1 MRFFYLFNRDT
12 ISIRGTDMRD
22 VIIIGGG
29 PAGSTLARLIG
40 KDLDVLLIDK
50 KRSDESKTTFKK
62 PCGGLIAPDAQ
73 RALARFQLQIPTEVL
88 ANPQIFAVKTIDIQ
102 FKLVTHYQRFYLN
115 VNRHRFDS
123 WLLSLIDGADVI
135 EDARVNKI
143 ERLNHGF
150 RVSYLKDGI
159 NHAEETRMIVGADG
173 ADSIVRKTFFNRKI
187 RQYMAI
193 QQFFNASNTK
203 PLYASL
209 FDHTL
214 TDSYGW
220 GLIKDGELIFGAAL
234 PLTDSRKNF
243 ELLKSRSESY
253 GFDTQQPLFT
263 EACLVNSPKS
273 IREIECGKENV
284 FLIGEAA
291 GFISPSSLEGIS
303 YAMDSA
309 LALAKALKNRNVIRS
324 YKANCRKLKVKILLK
339 QMKSIVLYTPLLR
352 KLVMFSKIDSIEL
365 VE

>member
-1 MRFFYLFNRDT
+1 
-12 ISIRGTDMRD
+12 MRD

-40 KDLDVLLIDK
+40 KELNVLLIDK
-50 KRSDESKTTFKK
+50 KNRDESKTTFKK

-88 ANPQIFAVKTIDIQ
+88 ANPQIFAVKTIDLQ
-102 FKLVTHYQRFYLN
+102 SKLITHYQRFYLN

-123 WLLSLIDGADVI
+123 WMLSLVVDVDII
-135 EDARVNKI
+135 EDARVTSIVKTDM
-143 ERLNHGF
+143 GF
-150 RVSYLKDGI
+150 QVTYTKDGV
-159 NHAEETRMIVGADG
+159 EWVEQTLTIVGADG

-193 QQFFNASNTK
+193 QQFYSASAIK

-220 GLIKDGELIFGAAL
+220 GLVKDDEFVFGAAM
-234 PLTDSRKNF
+234 PLLNSRKNF
-243 ELLKSRSESY
+243 ELLKDRSAL
-253 GFDTQQPLFT
+253 FDFYLKDPRIT
-263 EACLVNSPKS
+263 EACLVNSPQS
-273 IREIECGKENV
+273 INEIECGTESI

-309 LALAKALKNRNVIRS
+309 LALAQAMKKKNVIRN
-324 YKANCRKLKVKILLK
+324 YKFKCRKIKVKILLK
-339 QMKSIVLYTPLLR
+339 QIKSIVLYTPFLR
-352 KLVMFSKIDSIEL
+352 RLVMISKIDSIEL

>member
-1 MRFFYLFNRDT
+1 M
-12 ISIRGTDMRD
+12 
-22 VIIIGGG
+22 
-29 PAGSTLARLIG
+29 
-40 KDLDVLLIDK
+40 LIDK
-50 KRSDESKTTFKK
+50 KNRDENKTTFKK

-88 ANPQIFAVKTIDIQ
+88 ANPQLFAVKTIDIQ
-102 FKLVTHYQRFYLN
+102 TQLVTHYQRFYLN

-123 WLLSLIDGADVI
+123 WLLSLIEGVDII
-135 EDARVNKI
+135 EDARVSKI
-143 ERLNHGF
+143 EKSDLGF
-150 RVSYLKDGI
+150 RVSFVKDGRV
-159 NHAEETRMIVGADG
+159 HYEETRMIVGADG
-173 ADSIVRKTFFNRKI
+173 ADSIVRKTFFDRHI

-193 QQFFNASNTK
+193 QQFYNASNTK

-234 PLTDSRKNF
+234 PLT
-243 ELLKSRSESY
+243 KSREKFEILKQRGRSY
-253 GFDTQQPLFT
+253 GFDCESPILT
-263 EACLVNSPKS
+263 EACLVNSPRF
-273 IREIECGKENV
+273 IHEIECGKENI

-309 LALAKALKNRNVIRS
+309 LALAKAMKDKNIIKSYRS
-324 YKANCRKLKVKILLK
+324 NCRRLKVKIFLK
-339 QMKSIVLYTPLLR
+339 QLKSIILYTPVLR
-352 KLVMFSKIDSIEL
+352 KLVMISKFDSIEL

>member
-1 MRFFYLFNRDT
+1 
-12 ISIRGTDMRD
+12 MRD

-40 KDLDVLLIDK
+40 RDFDVVLIDK
-50 KRSDESKTTFKK
+50 KNKDEERTTFKK

-88 ANPQIFAVKTIDIQ
+88 ANPQIFAVKTIDLQ
-102 FKLVTHYQRFYLN
+102 SKLITHYQRFYLN

-123 WLLSLIDGADVI
+123 WMLSLVKDADVI
-135 EDARVNKI
+135 EDARVTKVEKTSIGYEVTYIKDDKQYI
-143 ERLNHGF
+143 EKG
-150 RVSYLKDGI
+150 
-159 NHAEETRMIVGADG
+159 RMLVGADG
-173 ADSIVRKTFFNRKI
+173 ADSIVRKAFFKRKI

-193 QQFFNASNTK
+193 QQVFSASQTK

-220 GLIKDGELIFGAAL
+220 GLIKDDELIFGAAL
-234 PLTDSRKNF
+234 PLQDSRKNF
-243 ELLKSRSESY
+243 ELLKSRSEMY
-253 GFDTQQPLFT
+253 DLNTQQPLFT

-273 IREIECGKENV
+273 IREIECGESNV
-284 FLIGEAA
+284 FLIGESA

-303 YAMDSA
+303 YALDSA
-309 LALAKALKNRNVIRS
+309 LALAKAMRKSDIIKA
-324 YKANCRKLKVKILLK
+324 YKINCRRLKIKIWLK
-339 QMKSIVLYTPLLR
+339 HLKSIVLYTPLLR
-352 KLVMFSKIDSIEL
+352 RLVMMSKLDSITLED
-365 VE
+365 

>member
-1 MRFFYLFNRDT
+1 
-12 ISIRGTDMRD
+12 MRD

-29 PAGSTLARLIG
+29 PAGSTLARLVE
-40 KDLDVLLIDK
+40 KDLNVLLIDK
-50 KRSDESKTTFKK
+50 KSRDEHSTTFKK

-88 ANPQIFAVKTIDIQ
+88 ANPQIFAVKTIDLQ
-102 FKLVTHYQRFYLN
+102 SKLVTHYQRFYLN

-123 WLLSLIDGADVI
+123 WMLSLVQCADVI
-135 EDARVNKI
+135 EDARVKKI
-143 ERLNHGF
+143 DKTDSGY
-150 RVSYLKDGI
+150 RVCYVKNGI
-159 NHAEETRMIVGADG
+159 DFVEETRMLVGADG
-173 ADSIVRKTFFNRKI
+173 ADSIVRKTLFNRKI

-193 QQFFNASNTK
+193 QQIFSASDTK

-234 PLTDSRKNF
+234 PLSNSRKNF
-243 ELLKSRSESY
+243 EILKERSQLY
-253 GFDTQQPLFT
+253 GFDCSDPLVT
-263 EACLVNSPKS
+263 EACLVNSPRVIS
-273 IREIECGKENV
+273 EIECGKENV

-309 LALAKALKNRNVIRS
+309 LALAQAMKHSNIIKS
-324 YKANCRKLKVKILLK
+324 YKLKCRKLKIKILLK
-339 QMKSIVLYTPLLR
+339 QMKSIVLYTPFLR
-352 KLVMFSKIDSIEL
+352 KLVMRSQVDSISL

>member
-1 MRFFYLFNRDT
+1 
-12 ISIRGTDMRD
+12 MRD

-40 KDLDVLLIDK
+40 KERNVLLIDK
-50 KRSDESKTTFKK
+50 KSRDENKTTFKK

-88 ANPQIFAVKTIDIQ
+88 ANPQLFAVKTIDLQ
-102 FKLVTHYQRFYLN
+102 AKLVTHYQRFYLN

-123 WLLSLIDGADVI
+123 WLMSLIDGADII
-135 EDARVNKI
+135 EDARVTKI
-143 ERLNHGF
+143 EKSEQGYK
-150 RVSYLKDGI
+150 VSFIKDGMVQF
-159 NHAEETRMIVGADG
+159 EETRTIVGADG
-173 ADSIVRKTFFNRKI
+173 ADSIVRKTFFNRHI

-193 QQFFNASNTK
+193 QQFFRASDTK

-234 PLTDSRKNF
+234 PLSDSRKNF
-243 ELLKSRSESY
+243 EILKERSQEYDFDFGEPLL
-253 GFDTQQPLFT
+253 T
-263 EACLVNSPKS
+263 EACLVNSPRS
-273 IREIECGKENV
+273 IQEIECGKENI

-309 LALAKALKNRNVIRS
+309 LALSKAMKDRNVIKSYRS
-324 YKANCRKLKVKILLK
+324 NCRKLKVKILLK
-339 QMKSIVLYTPLLR
+339 QLKSIVLYTPLLR
-352 KLVMFSKIDSIEL
+352 KLVMISKVDSIEL

>member
-1 MRFFYLFNRDT
+1 
-12 ISIRGTDMRD
+12 MRD

-29 PAGSTLARLIG
+29 PAGSTLARLID
-40 KDLDVLLIDK
+40 KELDVLMIDK
-50 KRSDESKTTFKK
+50 KNRNESKTAFKK

-88 ANPQIFAVKTIDIQ
+88 ANPQIFAVKTIDLQSRLI
-102 FKLVTHYQRFYLN
+102 THYQRFYLN

-123 WLLSLIDGADVI
+123 WMLSLVVDADIV
-135 EDARVNKI
+135 EDARVTSIIKTD
-143 ERLNHGF
+143 HGF
-150 RVSYLKDGI
+150 QVTYVQEG
-159 NHAEETRMIVGADG
+159 NEVVEEGRMLVGADG

-193 QQFFNASNTK
+193 QQVFSASNVK

-220 GLIKDGELIFGAAL
+220 GLVKDDELIFGAAL
-234 PLTDSRKNF
+234 PLLDSRKNF
-243 ELLKSRSESY
+243 ELLKDRSDPY
-253 GFDTQQPLFT
+253 GFDLKNPKIT
-263 EACLVNSPKS
+263 EACLVNSPQS
-273 IREIECGKENV
+273 IKEIECGSDNI

-309 LALAKALKNRNVIRS
+309 LALAEAMKTKNVIRS
-324 YKANCRKLKVKILLK
+324 YKSKCRKIKVKILLK
-339 QMKSIVLYTPLLR
+339 QLKSIVLYTPFLR
-352 KLVMFSKIDSIEL
+352 KLVMISKIDSIEL

>member
-1 MRFFYLFNRDT
+1 
-12 ISIRGTDMRD
+12 MRD

-40 KDLDVLLIDK
+40 KDFNVLLIDK
-50 KRSDESKTTFKK
+50 KNNDESKTSFKK

-73 RALARFQLQIPTEVL
+73 RALARFQLQIPTDVL
-88 ANPQIFAVKTIDIQ
+88 ANPQIFAVKTIDLQSRLI
-102 FKLVTHYQRFYLN
+102 THYQRFYLN
-115 VNRHRFDS
+115 VNRYRFDR
-123 WLLSLIDGADVI
+123 WLQSLIVDADVI
-135 EDARVNKI
+135 VDARVTNIKKMDD
-143 ERLNHGF
+143 GF
-150 RVSYLKDGI
+150 HVTYVKDGVEHVE
-159 NHAEETRMIVGADG
+159 HALMIVGADG

-193 QQFFNASNTK
+193 QQFFNASDIK

-220 GLIKDGELIFGAAL
+220 GLVKDSKLVFGAAL
-234 PLTDSRKNF
+234 PLKDSRKSFEILKARSADYNF
-243 ELLKSRSESY
+243 D
-253 GFDTQQPLFT
+253 FANPLIT
-263 EACLVNSPKS
+263 EACLVNSPRS
-273 IREIECGKENV
+273 IKEIECGTDNV

-309 LALAKALKNRNVIRS
+309 LALAQAMKKKNIIHCYKLK
-324 YKANCRKLKVKILLK
+324 CRKLKVKILLK
-339 QMKSIVLYTPLLR
+339 QLKSIVLYTPILR
-352 KLVMFSKIDSIEL
+352 KLVMLSKLDSIDL

>member
-1 MRFFYLFNRDT
+1 
-12 ISIRGTDMRD
+12 MRD

-40 KDLDVLLIDK
+40 KDFNVVLIDK
-50 KRSDESKTTFKK
+50 KNKDEEKTTFKK

-88 ANPQIFAVKTIDIQ
+88 ANPQIFAVKTIDLQ
-102 FKLVTHYQRFYLN
+102 SKLITHYQRFYLN

-123 WLLSLIDGADVI
+123 WMLSLVQDADVI
-135 EDARVNKI
+135 EDARVIKI
-143 ERLNHGF
+143 EKTSIGYE
-150 RVSYLKDGI
+150 VTYIKDDKQYIEKG
-159 NHAEETRMIVGADG
+159 RMLVGADG
-173 ADSIVRKTFFNRKI
+173 ADSIVRKTFFKRKI

-193 QQFFNASNTK
+193 QQVFNASLTK

-220 GLIKDGELIFGAAL
+220 GLIKDDELIFGAAL
-234 PLTDSRKNF
+234 PLQDSRKNF
-243 ELLKSRSESY
+243 ELLKSRSEIY
-253 GFDTQQPLFT
+253 DFNTQQPLFT

-273 IREIECGKENV
+273 IGEIECGESNV
-284 FLIGEAA
+284 FLIGESA

-303 YAMDSA
+303 YALDSA
-309 LALAKALKNRNVIRS
+309 LALAKAMRKSDIIKA
-324 YKANCRKLKVKILLK
+324 YKINCRRLKTKIWLK
-339 QMKSIVLYTPLLR
+339 HLKSIVLYTPLFR
-352 KLVMFSKIDSIEL
+352 RLVMMSKLDSITLED
-365 VE
+365 

>member
-1 MRFFYLFNRDT
+1 
-12 ISIRGTDMRD
+12 MRD

-40 KDLDVLLIDK
+40 KDFNVLVIDK
-50 KRSDESKTTFKK
+50 KNSDESKTTFKK

-88 ANPQIFAVKTIDIQ
+88 ANPQIFAVKTIDLQSKRI
-102 FKLVTHYQRFYLN
+102 THYQRFYLN
-115 VNRHRFDS
+115 VNRYRFDR
-123 WLLSLIDGADVI
+123 WLLSLVVDADVI
-135 EDARVNKI
+135 EDARVMNIKK
-143 ERLNHGF
+143 LNDHYQ
-150 RVSYLKDGI
+150 VTYSKDGI
-159 NHAEETRMIVGADG
+159 EQVEHTRMVVGADG
-173 ADSIVRKTFFNRKI
+173 ADSMVRKTFFTRKI

-193 QQFFNASNTK
+193 QQVFNASDIK

-220 GLIKDGELIFGAAL
+220 GLVKDGGLIFGAAL
-234 PLTDSRKNF
+234 PVRDSRKSF
-243 ELLKSRSESY
+243 ELLKARSAAY
-253 GFDTQQPLFT
+253 NFDFSNPLLT
-263 EACLVNSPKS
+263 EACLVNSPRS
-273 IREIECGKENV
+273 IKEIECGSDNV

-309 LALAKALKNRNVIRS
+309 LALAQAMKEKNIINY
-324 YKANCRKLKVKILLK
+324 YKFKCRKIKVKILLK
-339 QMKSIVLYTPLLR
+339 QMKSIVLYTPILR
-352 KLVMFSKIDSIEL
+352 NLVMLSKLDSINL

>member
-1 MRFFYLFNRDT
+1 
-12 ISIRGTDMRD
+12 MRD

-29 PAGSTLARLIG
+29 PAGATLARLIG
-40 KDLDVLLIDK
+40 QNHNVLLIDK
-50 KRSDESKTTFKK
+50 KSSDESKTTFKK

-73 RALARFQLQIPTEVL
+73 RALARFQLEIPTEVL
-88 ANPQIFAVKTIDIQ
+88 ANPQLFAVKTIDLQ
-102 FKLVTHYQRFYLN
+102 ARRVTHYQRFYLN

-123 WLLSLIDGADVI
+123 WLLSLVKGADVI
-135 EDARVNKI
+135 DNARVQKI
-143 ERLNHGF
+143 EKSKQGY
-150 RVSYLKDGI
+150 RVSFVREGTVHI
-159 NHAEETRMIVGADG
+159 EETRMIVGADG
-173 ADSIVRKTFFNRKI
+173 ADSIVRKTFFKRKI

-193 QQFFNASNTK
+193 QQFFNASETK

-220 GLIKDGELIFGAAL
+220 GLVKDGELIFGAAL
-234 PLTDSRKNF
+234 PLSDSRKNF
-243 ELLKSRSESY
+243 EMLKERSRLY
-253 GFDTQQPLFT
+253 GFDCDAPLVT
-263 EACLVNSPKS
+263 EACLVNSPRS
-273 IREIECGKENV
+273 IREIECGTDNI

-309 LALAKALKNRNVIRS
+309 LALARAMKNGNVIRS
-324 YKANCRKLKVKILLK
+324 YRSNCRKLKVKILLK
-339 QMKSIVLYTPLLR
+339 QCKSIILYTPLLR
-352 KLVMFSKIDSIEL
+352 KLVMISKIDSIEI

>member
-1 MRFFYLFNRDT
+1 
-12 ISIRGTDMRD
+12 MRD

-29 PAGSTLARLIG
+29 PAGSTLARLIS
-40 KDLDVLLIDK
+40 KDFNVLLIDK
-50 KRSDESKTTFKK
+50 KNRVEKKTTFKK

-88 ANPQIFAVKTIDIQ
+88 ANPQLFAVKTIDLQ
-102 FKLVTHYQRFYLN
+102 SKRVTHYQRFYLN

-123 WLLSLIDGADVI
+123 WMLSLVRDAEVI
-135 EDARVNKI
+135 EDARVQKI
-143 ERLNHGF
+143 EKSDQGYKISF
-150 RVSYLKDGI
+150 VKDGMVHI
-159 NHAEETRMIVGADG
+159 EESRMIVGADG

-193 QQFFNASNTK
+193 QQFFNASDTK

-220 GLIKDGELIFGAAL
+220 GLVKDGELIFGAAL

-243 ELLKSRSESY
+243 ETLKERSRSY
-253 GFDTQQPLFT
+253 GFDCKNPLVT

-273 IREIECGKENV
+273 INEIECGKEDV

-309 LALAKALKNRNVIRS
+309 LALAKAMKDRNVIKSYRS
-324 YKANCRKLKVKILLK
+324 NCRKLKVKILLK
-339 QMKSIVLYTPLLR
+339 QLKSIVLYTPLLR
-352 KLVMFSKIDSIEL
+352 KLVMLSKIDSIEL